1 MLKPGLIAALL
12 CMSGCLFA
20 AEPLTPRN
28 MSRGELLYSTHCI
41 ACHTSQVHWRDQRL
55 ATNWE
60 TLRAQVTRWQS
71 VSALGWTAQDIDAV
85 SRYLNAQHYR
95 YTESP

>member
-1 MLKPGLIAALL
+1 MLKPGLIAVLL
-12 CMSGCLFA
+12 CLSGQLSA
-20 AEPLTPRN
+20 AEPLAPRD

-41 ACHTSQVHWRDQRL
+41 ACHTSQVHWREQRL
-55 ATNWE
+55 ATNWD

-71 VSALGWTAQDIDAV
+71 VSTLGWSAQDIDAV

-95 YTESP
+95 YPESP